1 VDDFIRN
8 ENLKRYRRAL
18 SESSD
23 QDQRRWCCND
33 CCYSNWPTAHWLR
46 RSLPVMRRT
55 TNWSLPRLPPCAV
68 VTSIPR
74 ADRRPARGI
83 DLDAEADRRHG
94 NRLIKSLIPIR
105 RCPV

>member
-1 VDDFIRN
+1 
-8 ENLKRYRRAL
+8 
-18 SESSD
+18 
-23 QDQRRWCCND
+23 
-33 CCYSNWPTAHWLR
+33 
-46 RSLPVMRRT
+46 
-55 TNWSLPRLPPCAV
+55 

-94 NRLIKSLIPIR
+94 NQLIKSLIPIR